1 MRRHLLEVDEVAAL
15 IRRGDTLL
23 LAGDE
28 EPLRRLPAGKWIAG
42 TIPYF
47 MGEQGGV
54 VDRRRVFVD
63 ELPARFAYAGIR
75 RYGAADIARVYAD
88 LPPNGIG
95 FIIAPNG
102 SPVHLAF
109 AIHAPLFHRFAT
121 APLVGWISGV
131 PLEDLGRSTPR
142 VFDGG
147 DAQALE
153 EQAVVLQASMPPG
166 AHAELAIL
174 NIFEPGSGPAITF
187 PSTGFTARSAEIDG
201 RPRDLAEYIAE
212 ARLDT
217 RLPLVADYFGARINV
232 SFQSVDAAR
241 GEVRFYAP
249 VFAGVAYRHARPIGD
264 YVEAFVS
271 ALPKG
276 LEDRVAYSCNCVL
289 NYVHSSLEG
298 RTTGGITGP
307 MTFGEI
313 AYQLLNQTLVYL
325 TVSDGGGGSA
335 EPPHAP
341 PGPTS
346 GSAPSRG
353 R

>member
-15 IRRGDTLL
+15 IRRGETLL

-28 EPLRRLPAGKWIAG
+28 EPLRRLPPGKWIAG

-47 MGEQGGV
+47 MSERGGV

-63 ELPARFAYAGIR
+63 ELPPQCAFTGIR
-75 RYGAADIARVYAD
+75 RYGAEDIARVYAD
-88 LPPNGIG
+88 LPPHGIG
-95 FIIAPNG
+95 FLIAPNA
-102 SPVHLAF
+102 SAVHLAF
-109 AIHAPLFHRFAT
+109 AVNAPRYERFAT
-121 APLVGWISGV
+121 VPLVGWISGV
-131 PLEDLGRSTPR
+131 PLEDLGRSSPR
-142 VFDGG
+142 VFDGAT
-147 DAQALE
+147 AQALE
-153 EQAVVLQASMPPG
+153 DRAVVLQASLPPDT
-166 AHAELAIL
+166 HAELEIL
-174 NIFEPGSGPAITF
+174 NIFEPGDGPTITF

-201 RPRDLAEYIAE
+201 RPRDFAEYIAE

-232 SFQSVDAAR
+232 SFQAVDDAR

-249 VFAGVAYRHARPIGD
+249 VFAGVPYRHARPIGD

-276 LEDRVAYSCNCVL
+276 VEDRVAFSVNCVL
-289 NYVHSSLEG
+289 NYVHSSLDG
-298 RTTGGITGP
+298 KATGGITGP

-325 TVSDGGGGSA
+325 TLSEGGGEGA
-335 EPPHAP
+335 GAP
-341 PGPTS
+341 QPAA
-346 GSAPSRG
+346 APES
-353 R
+353 